1 MGSST
6 KHILI
11 VDDEEAIAETLQFI
25 LQEEGYHVSTS
36 NDGDELE
43 GSLRNGS
50 RPDLVILDYW
60 LPRRNGDE
68 IAKSLKNNQH
78 TAHIPIIMIS
88 ASNNISE
95 IAKAAGVDDFIPK
108 PFDFDEILSKV
119 KKHLN

>member
-1 MGSST
+1 MTPT
-6 KHILI
+6 KRILI

-25 LQEEGYHVSTS
+25 LQEEGYDVATS
-36 NDGDELE
+36 NDGGELE
-43 GSLRNGS
+43 GDLVNGS

-60 LPRRNGDE
+60 LPRKNGDE
-68 IAKSLKNNQH
+68 IARSLKSDKH

-95 IAKAAGVDDFIPK
+95 IAKTAGVDDFIPK